1 MLDSGIQGINFNDF
15 NKNEI
20 RNQLGIEE
28 FEEEEMKSNDG
39 DKSWMKDV
47 EKDFDNSQNEI
58 QNSSMPVSNI
68 KKKEVELDMQSQSK
82 QSELLV
88 IGFDNIPTKKN
99 PLDTHKRSIPNIEE
113 PVVTDRLKVGRK
125 KTMTLLSP
133 KIMDS

>member
-99 PLDTHKRSIPNIEE
+99 PLDRHKRSIPNIEE